1 MESRIEKLVRDRL
14 RQSAQHL
21 DLTSRRLVH
30 PGQRIQATLK
40 QLNSLSLR
48 LRRVTGTR
56 LTTAHSVLRPLTRRL
71 MNCRP
76 DKKIRFLS
84 RSYATE
90 LNRLTSSTHK
100 ILRQKRLELTGLVK
114 RLNTLNPLE
123 TLGRGFAIFYKEDGK
138 SVIDS
143 VNRVNKG
150 DHGIVRVVDG
160 EIRCLIEETHEK
172 H

>member
-1 MESRIEKLVRDRL
+1 
-14 RQSAQHL
+14 
-21 DLTSRRLVH
+21 
-30 PGQRIQATLK
+30 
-40 QLNSLSLR
+40 
-48 LRRVTGTR
+48 
-56 LTTAHSVLRPLTRRL
+56 